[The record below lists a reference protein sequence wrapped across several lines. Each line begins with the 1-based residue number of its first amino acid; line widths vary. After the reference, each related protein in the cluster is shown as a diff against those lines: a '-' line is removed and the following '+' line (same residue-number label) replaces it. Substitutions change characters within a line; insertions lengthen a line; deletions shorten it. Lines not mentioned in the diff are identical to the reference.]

1 MGKTERSSSVDS
13 EQNRQYNK
21 HNIISQTNIFLK
33 MSGSRVPVTMRD
45 FFFDDPFFNN
55 SWEDFDKV
63 RDAMFTESR
72 DMWKKFDDDF
82 RNMACMSNNIMLE
95 HSGSGNQPEGITNNN
110 ENRSLMRQDSKS
122 RWENGW
128 MFPRRWMLPA
138 LNTDFPSNMDI
149 FKDKDNEVIR
159 VKEDDTKMEVSL
171 DTSQYRPDELKVMVN
186 DGVLTV
192 EGKHEEK
199 AEDGSKMVS
208 RMFSRKYTLPPA
220 AKSEEASLTYLLME
234 FLLSL
239 HQRRTWPSNKSQ
251 KCTNSVFIFQQ
262 CLMMLFSFDFIFI
275 GNTFMGHYKYLYVY
289 ITMILIY

>member
-45 FFFDDPFFNN
+45 FFFDDPFFKN

-72 DMWKKFDDDF
+72 DMWKKFDEDF

-95 HSGSGNQPEGITNNN
+95 SPTSGALTSEEQTSAP
-110 ENRSLMRQDSKS
+110 RSLMRQDSKS

-138 LNTDFPSNMDI
+138 LNTDLSSHTDI
-149 FKDKDNEVIR
+149 FKSKDTEVIR
-159 VKEDDTKMEVSL
+159 VKEDENKLEVSL
-171 DTSQYRPDELKVMVN
+171 DTSQYRPDELSLSVS
-186 DGVLTV
+186 DGVLAV
-192 EGKHEEK
+192 EG
-199 AEDGSKMVS
+199 
-208 RMFSRKYTLPPA
+208 KYTLPPST
-220 AKSEEASLTYLLME
+220 KQEEVASN
-234 FLLSL
+234 LS
-239 HQRRTWPSNKSQ
+239 S
-251 KCTNSVFIFQQ
+251 
-262 CLMMLFSFDFIFI
+262 
-275 GNTFMGHYKYLYVY
+275 
-289 ITMILIY
+289 

>member
-1 MGKTERSSSVDS
+1 MGTQSTWGVKGRQTFKTHLKHRSQIS
-13 EQNRQYNK
+13 RAK
-21 HNIISQTNIFLK
+21 NIK

-45 FFFDDPFFNN
+45 FFFDDPFFKN

-95 HSGSGNQPEGITNNN
+95 HSGSGNQQESITNSTNNN

-159 VKEDDTKMEVSL
+159 VKED
-171 DTSQYRPDELKVMVN
+171 
-186 DGVLTV
+186 
-192 EGKHEEK
+192 
-199 AEDGSKMVS
+199 GSKMVS

-220 AKSEEASLTYLLME
+220 AKSEEVVSN
-234 FLLSL
+234 LSSDGVL
-239 HQRRTWPSNKSQ
+239 
-251 KCTNSVFIFQQ
+251 V
-262 CLMMLFSFDFIFI
+262 
-275 GNTFMGHYKYLYVY
+275 
-289 ITMILIY
+289 ITAPKKNLAIK